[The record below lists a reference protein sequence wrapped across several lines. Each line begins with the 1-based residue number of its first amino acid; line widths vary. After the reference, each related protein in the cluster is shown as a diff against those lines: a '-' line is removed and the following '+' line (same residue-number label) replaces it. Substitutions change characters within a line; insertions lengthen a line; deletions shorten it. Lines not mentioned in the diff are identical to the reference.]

1 MTCVRTPLVA
11 ALAGFVALSAC
22 TDSASLDVATANPN
36 QNRNTVLNAGA
47 IGGAAL
53 IGAAVGA
60 ATDGIVGNELDKH
73 DAELR
78 QHLANDGITVTN
90 AGDRLI
96 VTLPQEISFDV
107 DSAALRPSLQAD
119 LDRVAANLLQY
130 PKSNVEVIGHT
141 DNTGDAAYNLT
152 LSQERA
158 FAVQNVLLSG
168 GVPSSRV
175 SAFGR
180 GETQPIASNL
190 TPEGRAQNRR
200 VDIVIVAIPKNS

>member
-1 MTCVRTPLVA
+1 
-11 ALAGFVALSAC
+11 
-22 TDSASLDVATANPN
+22 LDVATANPN

-47 IGGAAL
+47 IGGAAVGALVADSAAKGAL

-130 PKSNVEVIGHT
+130 PKSNVEVVGHT

-168 GVPSSRV
+168 GYHRTGCRLLAGVKTSRLH
-175 SAFGR
+175 R
-180 GETQPIASNL
+180 T
-190 TPEGRAQNRR
+190 
-200 VDIVIVAIPKNS
+200 